1 LRALFDFGLE
11 NSYFDQVSMYVRLHI
26 VVQGL
31 VQGVGFRYFV
41 YHHAKKLQLAGWVRN
56 LFNGDVEIEVEGERS
71 FLESLLGEVKIGPRS
86 AHVKDLHIEWQP
98 YENKYSKFE
107 IR

>member
-1 LRALFDFGLE
+1 
-11 NSYFDQVSMYVRLHI
+11 MYVGLHI
-26 VVQGL
+26 VVQGI

-41 YHHAKKLQLAGWVRN
+41 YHHAVKLGLAGWVRN
-56 LFNGDVEIEVEGERS
+56 LFNGNVEIEAEGERS
-71 FLESLLGEVKIGPRS
+71 LLESFIGEIKLGPRS

-98 YENKYSKFE
+98 YENKYSAFE